1 MSANKL
7 LLKFARRYPG
17 RIILTVMLGFSGA
30 LFNGISTTLIVPVL
44 LSFLEEAI
52 ELRGAPPLI
61 KTLMHPFEG
70 MPENQRLML
79 MTGAIVLAIIL
90 KNVASYINTLVATSL
105 TRSLTSDLREAGVRL
120 LLKVDLEFY
129 SQTKVGDLI
138 NKLGGEIG
146 RTASAV
152 STAIA
157 MFTTSITVLVFV
169 GLLLSLSWKL
179 TVTATV
185 LLALV
190 AWANQYI
197 INRSKHFGSQ
207 LSEMSKE
214 YSVRVLETL
223 TGIRLVKSTG
233 NEKREYQ
240 RLKDLIQKREEAD
253 FQAQVNYAAIGP
265 INEVVNLIVIILI
278 VFIGRTIF
286 ANEIESLSTIL
297 LTYLLVL
304 FRLIPLISQLNSGRS
319 QFASASASVEAVND
333 FLKREDKPIMP
344 DGSVEYTPK
353 KSLQSG
359 IHFNKISFSY
369 PNNENFFLKEV
380 DLFLPRGTTLA
391 LVGASGSGKSTLADL
406 LPRFYDP
413 TEGQISIDGRN
424 LREFKLKSLR
434 KAMGIVSQDTFL
446 FNASVRENIAYA
458 KPDATEK
465 QIVEAAKGANAYEFI
480 EKLEDGLDTEIGD
493 RGQILS
499 GGQRQRISI
508 ARALLQN
515 PEILILD
522 EATSSL
528 DTVSEKY
535 VQAAIEKLSCD
546 RTTLVIAHR
555 LSTVQ
560 KANKIA
566 VIKDGQVVEMGS
578 HKELLAKGGEYTKLY
593 SVQFAEDT
601 ARDEALIRGSYEIR
615 SSLNFMINFLT
626 VLVDEMGDSSEE
638 REELISKS
646 YDSAANIVKTL
657 ESIEYIIKR
666 QAVKK

>member
-61 KTLMHPFEG
+61 KTLMDPFEG
-70 MPENQRLML
+70 MPGNQRLML
-79 MTGAIVLAIIL
+79 MTGAIVLAIFL

-120 LLKVDLEFY
+120 LLEVDLEFY

-138 NKLGGEIG
+138 NRLGGEIG

-207 LSEMSKE
+207 LSEMSKD

-233 NEKREYQ
+233 NEEREYQ
-240 RLKDLIQKREEAD
+240 RIKRLIQRREEAD

-278 VFIGRTIF
+278 VFIGRTLF
-286 ANEIESLSTIL
+286 ANEIKSISTIL

-304 FRLIPLISQLNSGRS
+304 IRLMPLISQLNSGRS
-319 QFASASASVEAVND
+319 QFASTSASVEVVND
-333 FLKREDKPIMP
+333 FLRYDDKPFMQN
-344 DGSVEYTPK
+344 GSVPYTHLK
-353 KSLQSG
+353 SG

-369 PNNENFFLKEV
+369 PNNEKFFLKEV
-380 DLFLPRGTTLA
+380 DLFLPQGTTLA

-413 TEGQISIDGRN
+413 TEGQISIDGRD
-424 LREFKLKSLR
+424 LREFELKSLR

-458 KPDATEK
+458 KPDATEEE
-465 QIVEAAKGANAYEFI
+465 IVEAAKGANAYEFI
-480 EKLEDGLDTEIGD
+480 QLLPQGWDTQIGD
-493 RGQILS
+493 RGKILS

-615 SSLNFMINFLT
+615 TSLNFMINFLT

-638 REELISKS
+638 RDELISKS
-646 YDSAANIVKTL
+646 YESAANIVKTL

>member
-17 RIILTVMLGFSGA
+17 RILLTVILGFSGA
-30 LFNGISTTLIVPVL
+30 LFSGISTTLIVPVL
-44 LSFLEEAI
+44 LNFLDEAI

-61 KTLMHPFEG
+61 KNLMYPFEG

-79 MTGAIVLAIIL
+79 MTAAIFLAIFL
-90 KNVASYINTLVATSL
+90 KNIASYINTLVATSL
-105 TRSLTSDLREAGVRL
+105 TRSLTFDLREAGLRL
-120 LLKVDLEFY
+120 LLDVDLDFY
-129 SQTKVGDLI
+129 SKTKVGDLI
-138 NKLGGEIG
+138 NRLGGEIG

-152 STAIA
+152 GTAIG

-169 GLLLSLSWKL
+169 GLLLSISWKL

-190 AWANQYI
+190 AWTNQYI
-197 INRSKHFGSQ
+197 INRSKHFGLL
-207 LSEMSKE
+207 LSEMSKD
-214 YSVRVLETL
+214 YSVRVLETI

-233 NEKREYQ
+233 NEEREYQ
-240 RLKDLIQKREEAD
+240 RIKHLIQRREHAD
-253 FQAQVNYAAIGP
+253 FQAQVNYAAIAP

-286 ANEIESLSTIL
+286 ANEIESISTVL

-319 QFASASASVEAVND
+319 QFANTSASVEVVND
-333 FLKREDKPIMP
+333 FLRCDDKPFMLN
-344 DGSVEYTPK
+344 GSVQYTP
-353 KSLQSG
+353 LQSG
-359 IHFNKISFSY
+359 IHFNKVSFSY
-369 PNNENFFLKEV
+369 PNHKSLVLQKI
-380 DLFLPRGTTLA
+380 DLFLPHGTTLA
-391 LVGASGSGKSTLADL
+391 LVGTSGSGKSTLADL

-413 TEGQISIDGRN
+413 TEGNISIDGTD
-424 LREFKLKSLR
+424 LREFELKSLR

-458 KPDATEK
+458 RPQATEAE
-465 QIVEAAKGANAYEFI
+465 IVEAARGANAYEFI
-480 EKLEDGLDTEIGD
+480 ELLPEGLDTQIGD
-493 RGQILS
+493 RGVILS

-528 DTVSEKY
+528 DTVSERY
-535 VQAAIEKLSCD
+535 VQSAIEKLSCD

-560 KANKIA
+560 KAHKIA
-566 VIKDGQVVEMGS
+566 VIDRGQVVEIGS
-578 HKELLAKGGEYTKLY
+578 HEELLAKGGYYTRLY
-593 SVQFAEDT
+593 SVQFAEET

-615 SSLNFMINFLT
+615 TRLTPMIAYLKL
-626 VLVDEMGDSSEE
+626 LVDEMVDSPEE
-638 REELISKS
+638 KDELIRESFH
-646 YDSAANIVKTL
+646 SAANIFKTL
-657 ESIEYIIKR
+657 EFIENTIKR
-666 QAVKK
+666 QTVKK

>member
-7 LLKFARRYPG
+7 LLKSARPYPG

-30 LFNGISTTLIVPVL
+30 LFNGISTTLIVPLL

-52 ELRGAPPLI
+52 ELRDAPPLI
-61 KTLMHPFEG
+61 KTLMYPFEG
-70 MPENQRLML
+70 MPENQRLVL
-79 MTGAIVLAIIL
+79 MTGAIVLAIFL
-90 KNVASYINTLVATSL
+90 KNVTSYINTLVATSL
-105 TRSLTSDLREAGVRL
+105 TRSLTSDLREKGVRL
-120 LLKVDLEFY
+120 LLDVDLKYY

-152 STAIA
+152 STAIG
-157 MFTTSITVLVFV
+157 MFTTSMTVLVFV
-169 GLLLSLSWKL
+169 GLLISLSWKL
-179 TVTATV
+179 TVTSTV

-207 LSEMSKE
+207 LSEMSKD

-233 NEKREYQ
+233 NEEREYQ
-240 RLKDLIQKREEAD
+240 QLKNLIQRREEAD

-286 ANEIESLSTIL
+286 ANEIESISTIL

-304 FRLIPLISQLNSGRS
+304 VRLIPLISQLNSGRS
-319 QFASASASVEAVND
+319 QFANTWASVEVVNE
-333 FLKREDKPIMP
+333 FLSCDKKFFMRK
-344 DGSVEYTPK
+344 GSVPYTPK
-353 KSLQSG
+353 QSLQSG

-369 PNNENFFLKEV
+369 PNNKKFFLKEV

-413 TEGQISIDGRN
+413 TEGHISIDGRD
-424 LREFKLKSLR
+424 LRDFELKSLR

-458 KPDATEK
+458 KPDASDKE
-465 QIVEAAKGANAYEFI
+465 IVEAAKGANAYEFI
-480 EKLEDGLDTEIGD
+480 QQLPKGWHTQIGD

-566 VIKDGQVVEMGS
+566 VIKGGQVVEMGS

-593 SVQFAEDT
+593 SVQFAEDS

-615 SSLNFMINFLT
+615 TNLNFMINFLT

-638 REELISKS
+638 RDEFISKS

-666 QAVKK
+666 EAVKK

>member
-7 LLKFARRYPG
+7 LLKYARRYPG

-52 ELRGAPPLI
+52 ELRRAPPLI

-79 MTGAIVLAIIL
+79 MTGAIVLAIFL

-138 NKLGGEIG
+138 NILGGEIG

-157 MFTTSITVLVFV
+157 MFTTSMTVLVFV

-207 LSEMSKE
+207 LSAMSKD

-233 NEKREYQ
+233 NEEREYQ
-240 RLKDLIQKREEAD
+240 RLKHLIQRREEAD

-286 ANEIESLSTIL
+286 ANEIESISTIL

-304 FRLIPLISQLNSGRS
+304 IRLIPLISQLNSGRS
-319 QFASASASVEAVND
+319 QFASTSASVEVVNK
-333 FLKREDKPIMP
+333 FLRRKKKPFMRN
-344 DGSVEYTPK
+344 GSVPYT
-353 KSLQSG
+353 SLQSG

-369 PNNENFFLKEV
+369 PNNEKFFLKEV

-413 TEGQISIDGRN
+413 TEGQISIDGTD
-424 LREFKLKSLR
+424 LRKFELKSLR
-434 KAMGIVSQDTFL
+434 RAMGIVSQDTFL

-458 KPDATEK
+458 KPLATEEE
-465 QIVEAAKGANAYEFI
+465 IVEAAKGANAYEFI
-480 EKLEDGLDTEIGD
+480 KRLPNRWDTQIGD
-493 RGQILS
+493 RGKILS

-566 VIKDGQVVEMGS
+566 VIKEGQVVEMGS

-615 SSLNFMINFLT
+615 TSLNFMINFLT
-626 VLVDEMGDSSEE
+626 VLVDEMGDPSEE
-638 REELISKS
+638 RDELILKS
-646 YDSAANIVKTL
+646 YESAANIVKTL

>member
-17 RIILTVMLGFSGA
+17 RILLTVMLGFSGA

-44 LSFLEEAI
+44 LSFLDEAI
-52 ELRGAPPLI
+52 ELRGAPPVI
-61 KTLMHPFEG
+61 KTLMYPFEG
-70 MPENQRLML
+70 MLPNQRLML
-79 MTGAIVLAIIL
+79 ITVTIVLAIIL

-105 TRSLTSDLREAGVRL
+105 TRSLTFDLREAGLRL
-120 LLKVDLEFY
+120 LLEVDLDFY
-129 SQTKVGDLI
+129 SKTKVGDLI
-138 NKLGGEIG
+138 NRLGGEIG

-152 STAIA
+152 GTAIG

-169 GLLLSLSWKL
+169 GLLLSISWKL
-179 TVTATV
+179 TVTSTV

-190 AWANQYI
+190 AWTNQYI
-197 INRSKHFGSQ
+197 INRSKHFGHL
-207 LSEMSKE
+207 LSEMSKD
-214 YSVRVLETL
+214 YSVRVLETM

-233 NEKREYQ
+233 NEEREYE
-240 RLKDLIQKREEAD
+240 RIKHLIHRREQAD
-253 FQAQVNYAAIGP
+253 FQAQVNYAAIAP

-286 ANEIESLSTIL
+286 ANEVESISTVL

-304 FRLIPLISQLNSGRS
+304 FRLIPFISQLNSGRS
-319 QFASASASVEAVND
+319 QFANTSASVEVVNE
-333 FLKREDKPIMP
+333 FLSCDDKPFMLN
-344 DGSVEYTPK
+344 GSVPYNH
-353 KSLQSG
+353 LRSG

-369 PNNENFFLKEV
+369 PNHKNLVLQGV
-380 DLFLPRGTTLA
+380 DLFLPHGTTLA

-413 TEGQISIDGRN
+413 TEGHISIDGRD
-424 LREFKLKSLR
+424 LREFELKSLR
-434 KAMGIVSQDTFL
+434 QAMGIVSQDTFL

-458 KPDATEK
+458 RPEATEEE
-465 QIVEAAKGANAYEFI
+465 IVEAAKGANAYEFI
-480 EKLEDGLDTEIGD
+480 QLLPEGLDTQIGD
-493 RGQILS
+493 RGVILS

-528 DTVSEKY
+528 DTVSERY

-560 KANKIA
+560 KAHKIA
-566 VIKDGQVVEMGS
+566 VIDRGQVVEIGS
-578 HKELLAKGGEYTKLY
+578 HEELLAKGGYYTRLY
-593 SVQFAEDT
+593 SVQFAEET

-615 SSLNFMINFLT
+615 TRLTPMIAYLKL
-626 VLVDEMGDSSEE
+626 LVDEMVDSPEE
-638 REELISKS
+638 RDELIRESFH
-646 YDSAANIVKTL
+646 SAANIFTTL
-657 ESIEYIIKR
+657 EFIENTIKR
-666 QAVKK
+666 QALKK

>member
-7 LLKFARRYPG
+7 LLKAARPYPG

-30 LFNGISTTLIVPVL
+30 LFNGISTTLIVPLL

-79 MTGAIVLAIIL
+79 MTGAIVLAIFL
-90 KNVASYINTLVATSL
+90 KNVTSYINTLVATSL
-105 TRSLTSDLREAGVRL
+105 TRSLTSDLREKGVRL
-120 LLKVDLEFY
+120 LLDVDLKYY

-157 MFTTSITVLVFV
+157 MFTTSMTVLVFV

-179 TVTATV
+179 TLTSTV

-207 LSEMSKE
+207 LSEMSKD

-233 NEKREYQ
+233 NEEREYQ
-240 RLKDLIQKREEAD
+240 QIKNLIQRREEAD

-286 ANEIESLSTIL
+286 ANEIESISTIL

-304 FRLIPLISQLNSGRS
+304 IRLIPLISQLNSGRS
-319 QFASASASVEAVND
+319 QFANTWASVEVVNE
-333 FLKREDKPIMP
+333 FLSCDKKFFMRK
-344 DGSVEYTPK
+344 GSVPYTPK
-353 KSLQSG
+353 QSLQSG

-369 PNNENFFLKEV
+369 PNNKKFFLKEV

-413 TEGQISIDGRN
+413 TEGHISIDGRD
-424 LREFKLKSLR
+424 LRDF
-434 KAMGIVSQDTFL
+434 
-446 FNASVRENIAYA
+446 
-458 KPDATEK
+458 
-465 QIVEAAKGANAYEFI
+465 
-480 EKLEDGLDTEIGD
+480 
-493 RGQILS
+493 
-499 GGQRQRISI
+499 
-508 ARALLQN
+508 
-515 PEILILD
+515 
-522 EATSSL
+522 
-528 DTVSEKY
+528 
-535 VQAAIEKLSCD
+535 
-546 RTTLVIAHR
+546 
-555 LSTVQ
+555 
-560 KANKIA
+560 
-566 VIKDGQVVEMGS
+566 
-578 HKELLAKGGEYTKLY
+578 EL
-593 SVQFAEDT
+593 
-601 ARDEALIRGSYEIR
+601 
-615 SSLNFMINFLT
+615 
-626 VLVDEMGDSSEE
+626 
-638 REELISKS
+638 
-646 YDSAANIVKTL
+646 
-657 ESIEYIIKR
+657 
-666 QAVKK
+666 

>member
-7 LLKFARRYPG
+7 LLKYARRYPG

-70 MPENQRLML
+70 LPENQRLIL
-79 MTGAIVLAIIL
+79 MTGAIVLAIFL
-90 KNVASYINTLVATSL
+90 KNVTSYINTLVATSL
-105 TRSLTSDLREAGVRL
+105 TRSLTSDLRQAGVRL

-138 NKLGGEIG
+138 NILGGEIG

-157 MFTTSITVLVFV
+157 MFTTSMTVLVFV

-207 LSEMSKE
+207 LSAMSKD

-240 RLKDLIQKREEAD
+240 QLKHLIQRREEAD

-304 FRLIPLISQLNSGRS
+304 IRLIPLISQLNSGRS
-319 QFASASASVEAVND
+319 QFASTSASVEVVNK
-333 FLKREDKPIMP
+333 FLRRKKKPFMRN
-344 DGSVEYTPK
+344 GSVPYTP
-353 KSLQSG
+353 LQSG

-369 PNNENFFLKEV
+369 PNNEKFFLKEV

-413 TEGQISIDGRN
+413 TEGQISIDGRD
-424 LREFKLKSLR
+424 LRDFELKSLR

-446 FNASVRENIAYA
+446 FNASVGENIAYA
-458 KPDATEK
+458 KPDATQAE
-465 QIVEAAKGANAYEFI
+465 IVEAAKGANAYEFI
-480 EKLEDGLDTEIGD
+480 ERLENGLDTHIGD

-593 SVQFAEDT
+593 SVQFAEDS

-615 SSLNFMINFLT
+615 TSLNFMINFLT

-638 REELISKS
+638 RDEFISKS

-666 QAVKK
+666 HAVKK

>member
-7 LLKFARRYPG
+7 LLKYARRYPG

-44 LSFLEEAI
+44 LSFLEETI

-70 MPENQRLML
+70 MPENQRLTL
-79 MTGAIVLAIIL
+79 MTGAIVLAIFL

-120 LLKVDLEFY
+120 LLDVDLEYY

-138 NKLGGEIG
+138 NRLGGEIG

-157 MFTTSITVLVFV
+157 MFTTSMTVLVFV

-207 LSEMSKE
+207 LSEMSKD

-233 NEKREYQ
+233 NEEREYQ
-240 RLKDLIQKREEAD
+240 RIKDLIQRREEAD

-286 ANEIESLSTIL
+286 ANEIESISTIL
-297 LTYLLVL
+297 LTYLLIL
-304 FRLIPLISQLNSGRS
+304 IRLIPLISQLNSGRS
-319 QFASASASVEAVND
+319 QFANTSASVEVVNA
-333 FLKREDKPIMP
+333 FLRRDKKFFMLN
-344 DGSVEYTPK
+344 GSVEYTP
-353 KSLQSG
+353 LQSG

-369 PNNENFFLKEV
+369 PKNKKFFLKEV

-413 TEGQISIDGRN
+413 TEGHISIDGRD
-424 LREFKLKSLR
+424 LRDFDLKSLR

-465 QIVEAAKGANAYEFI
+465 EIVEAAKGANAYEFI
-480 EKLEDGLDTEIGD
+480 KVLPEGWDTQIGD
-493 RGQILS
+493 RGKILS

-593 SVQFAEDT
+593 SLQFAEDS

-615 SSLNFMINFLT
+615 TSLNFMINFLT

-646 YDSAANIVKTL
+646 YESAANIVKTL

-666 QAVKK
+666 QAFNK

>member
-1 MSANKL
+1 
-7 LLKFARRYPG
+7 
-17 RIILTVMLGFSGA
+17 V
-30 LFNGISTTLIVPVL
+30 
-44 LSFLEEAI
+44 
-52 ELRGAPPLI
+52 
-61 KTLMHPFEG
+61 
-70 MPENQRLML
+70 
-79 MTGAIVLAIIL
+79 
-90 KNVASYINTLVATSL
+90 
-105 TRSLTSDLREAGVRL
+105 
-120 LLKVDLEFY
+120 
-129 SQTKVGDLI
+129 
-138 NKLGGEIG
+138 
-146 RTASAV
+146 
-152 STAIA
+152 
-157 MFTTSITVLVFV
+157 
-169 GLLLSLSWKL
+169 
-179 TVTATV
+179 
-185 LLALV
+185 
-190 AWANQYI
+190 
-197 INRSKHFGSQ
+197 
-207 LSEMSKE
+207 
-214 YSVRVLETL
+214 
-223 TGIRLVKSTG
+223 
-233 NEKREYQ
+233 
-240 RLKDLIQKREEAD
+240 
-253 FQAQVNYAAIGP
+253 
-265 INEVVNLIVIILI
+265 EV
-278 VFIGRTIF
+278 
-286 ANEIESLSTIL
+286 
-297 LTYLLVL
+297 
-304 FRLIPLISQLNSGRS
+304 
-319 QFASASASVEAVND
+319 VND
-333 FLKREDKPIMP
+333 FLNREDKPFMEE
-344 DGSVEYTPK
+344 GSVEYTPK
-353 KSLQSG
+353 QSLLSG

-369 PNNENFFLKEV
+369 PNNEKFFLKEV

-413 TEGQISIDGRN
+413 TEGQISIDGRD
-424 LREFKLKSLR
+424 LREFELKSLR

-458 KPDATEK
+458 KPDATEAE
-465 QIVEAAKGANAYEFI
+465 IVEAAKGANAYEFI
-480 EKLEDGLDTEIGD
+480 EQLPKKWDTQIGD

-593 SVQFAEDT
+593 SVQFAEDS

-615 SSLNFMINFLT
+615 TSLNFMINFLT
-626 VLVDEMGDSSEE
+626 VLVDEMGDPSEE
-638 REELISKS
+638 RDELIRKS

>member
-70 MPENQRLML
+70 MPENQRLIL

-105 TRSLTSDLREAGVRL
+105 TRSLTSDLREKGVRL
-120 LLKVDLEFY
+120 LLDVDLKYY

-157 MFTTSITVLVFV
+157 MFTTSMTVLVFV

-207 LSEMSKE
+207 LSEMSKD

-233 NEKREYQ
+233 NEEKEYE
-240 RLKDLIQKREEAD
+240 RLKHLIQRREEAD

-286 ANEIESLSTIL
+286 ANEIESISTIL

-304 FRLIPLISQLNSGRS
+304 IRLIPLISQLNSGRS
-319 QFASASASVEAVND
+319 QFANTSASVEVVDD
-333 FLKREDKPIMP
+333 FLRRKDKPFMRN
-344 DGSVEYTPK
+344 GSVKYSP
-353 KSLQSG
+353 LQSG

-369 PNNENFFLKEV
+369 PNNEKFFLKEV

-413 TEGQISIDGRN
+413 TEGQISIDGRD
-424 LREFKLKSLR
+424 LRKFELKSLR

-458 KPDATEK
+458 KPDASDKE
-465 QIVEAAKGANAYEFI
+465 ILEAAKGANAYEFI
-480 EKLEDGLDTEIGD
+480 QQLPKGWHTQIGD

-535 VQAAIEKLSCD
+535 VQAAIEKLSCN

-593 SVQFAEDT
+593 SLQFAEDS

-615 SSLNFMINFLT
+615 TSLNFMINFLT

-638 REELISKS
+638 RDELIRKS

>member
-61 KTLMHPFEG
+61 QTLMYPFEG

-79 MTGAIVLAIIL
+79 MTGAILLAIFL
-90 KNVASYINTLVATSL
+90 KNVTSYINTLVATSL
-105 TRSLTSDLREAGVRL
+105 TRSLTSDLREAGVWL

-138 NKLGGEIG
+138 NRLGGEIG

-152 STAIA
+152 STAIG

-207 LSEMSKE
+207 LSEMSKD

-233 NEKREYQ
+233 NEEREYE
-240 RLKDLIQKREEAD
+240 RIKHLIQRREEAD

-319 QFASASASVEAVND
+319 QFANTSASVEVVNK
-333 FLKREDKPIMP
+333 FLRREDKPIMV
-344 DGSVEYTPK
+344 DGPVEYAPK
-353 KSLQSG
+353 QSLQSG

-413 TEGQISIDGRN
+413 TEGQISIDGRD
-424 LREFKLKSLR
+424 LREFELKSLR

-458 KPDATEK
+458 KPDATQEE
-465 QIVEAAKGANAYEFI
+465 IVEAAKGANAYEFI
-480 EKLEDGLDTEIGD
+480 EKLGWDTQIGD
-493 RGQILS
+493 RGEILS

-566 VIKDGQVVEMGS
+566 VIKDGQVVEMGC

-615 SSLNFMINFLT
+615 TSLNFMINFLT

-638 REELISKS
+638 RDELIRKS

>member
-7 LLKFARRYPG
+7 LLKSARPYPG
-17 RIILTVMLGFSGA
+17 RIILTVILGLSGA

-52 ELRGAPPLI
+52 DLRGAPPLI

-79 MTGAIVLAIIL
+79 MTGAIVLAIFL
-90 KNVASYINTLVATSL
+90 KNVTSYINNLVATSL
-105 TRSLTSDLREAGVRL
+105 TRSLTSDLREKGVRL
-120 LLKVDLEFY
+120 LLDVDLKYY

-157 MFTTSITVLVFV
+157 MFTTSMTVLVFV

-179 TVTATV
+179 TVTATL

-207 LSEMSKE
+207 LSEVSKD

-233 NEKREYQ
+233 NEDRECERIQ
-240 RLKDLIQKREEAD
+240 QLIQRREEAD

-278 VFIGRTIF
+278 VFIGRTLF
-286 ANEIESLSTIL
+286 ANEIESISTIL

-304 FRLIPLISQLNSGRS
+304 IRLIPLISQLNSWRS
-319 QFASASASVEAVND
+319 QFANTSASVEVVND
-333 FLKREDKPIMP
+333 FLSREDKPFMEE
-344 DGSVEYTPK
+344 GSVEYTPK
-353 KSLQSG
+353 QSLLSG

-369 PNNENFFLKEV
+369 PNNEKFFLKEV

-413 TEGQISIDGRN
+413 TEGQISIDGMD
-424 LREFKLKSLR
+424 LRKFKLKSLR

-446 FNASVRENIAYA
+446 FNASVRDNIAYA
-458 KPDATEK
+458 RPGADDE

-480 EKLEDGLDTEIGD
+480 QRLKYGLDTQIGE

-615 SSLNFMINFLT
+615 TSLNFMINFLT
-626 VLVDEMGDSSEE
+626 VLVDEMGDPSEE
-638 REELISKS
+638 RDELIRKS
-646 YDSAANIVKTL
+646 YESAANIVKTL

-666 QAVKK
+666 QSVKK

>member
-7 LLKFARRYPG
+7 LLEFARPDPG
-17 RIILTVMLGFSGA
+17 RIILTVMLGLSGA
-30 LFNGISTTLIVPVL
+30 VFNGISTTLIVPVL
-44 LSFLEEAI
+44 LSFLEETI

-70 MPENQRLML
+70 MPENQRLTL
-79 MTGAIVLAIIL
+79 MTGAIVLAIFL
-90 KNVASYINTLVATSL
+90 KNVTSYINTLVATSL

-120 LLKVDLEFY
+120 LLDVDLKYY

-138 NKLGGEIG
+138 NILGGEIG

-157 MFTTSITVLVFV
+157 MFTTSMTVLVFV
-169 GLLLSLSWKL
+169 GLLISISWKL
-179 TVTATV
+179 TVTRTV

-197 INRSKHFGSQ
+197 INRSKHFGHL
-207 LSEMSKE
+207 LSEMSKD
-214 YSVRVLETL
+214 YSVRVLETI

-233 NEKREYQ
+233 NEEREYQ
-240 RLKDLIQKREEAD
+240 RIEELIQRREEAD

-286 ANEIESLSTIL
+286 ANEIESISTIL

-304 FRLIPLISQLNSGRS
+304 IRLIPLISQLNSWRS
-319 QFASASASVEAVND
+319 QFANTSASVEVVNK
-333 FLKREDKPIMP
+333 FLNCDRKFFMDE
-344 DGSVEYTPK
+344 GSVEYTPK
-353 KSLQSG
+353 QSLQSG

-369 PNNENFFLKEV
+369 PNNEKFFLKEV

-413 TEGQISIDGRN
+413 TEGHISIDGIN
-424 LREFKLKSLR
+424 LRHFKLKSLR

-458 KPDATEK
+458 KPDATQAE
-465 QIVEAAKGANAYEFI
+465 IVEAAKGANAYEFI
-480 EKLEDGLDTEIGD
+480 ERLQYGLHTQIGD

-546 RTTLVIAHR
+546 STTLVIAHR

-566 VIKDGQVVEMGS
+566 VIKDGQVVEMGC

-615 SSLNFMINFLT
+615 TSLNFMINFLT
-626 VLVDEMGDSSEE
+626 VLVDEMGDPSEE
-638 REELISKS
+638 RDELIRKS

>member
-7 LLKFARRYPG
+7 LLKYARRYPG

-79 MTGAIVLAIIL
+79 MTGTIVLAIFL
-90 KNVASYINTLVATSL
+90 KNVTSYINTLVATSL

-138 NKLGGEIG
+138 NILGGEIG

-157 MFTTSITVLVFV
+157 MFTTSMTVFVFV
-169 GLLLSLSWKL
+169 GLLLSISWKL

-207 LSEMSKE
+207 LSAMSKD

-240 RLKDLIQKREEAD
+240 RLKHLIQKREEAD
-253 FQAQVNYAAIGP
+253 FHAQVNYAAIGP

-278 VFIGRTIF
+278 IFIGRTIF
-286 ANEIESLSTIL
+286 ANEIESISTIL

-304 FRLIPLISQLNSGRS
+304 IRLIPLISQLNSGRS
-319 QFASASASVEAVND
+319 QFASTSASVEVVNK
-333 FLKREDKPIMP
+333 FLRRKKKPFMRN
-344 DGSVEYTPK
+344 GSVPYTP
-353 KSLQSG
+353 LQSG

-369 PNNENFFLKEV
+369 PNNEKFFLKEV

-413 TEGQISIDGRN
+413 TEGQISIDGTD
-424 LREFKLKSLR
+424 LRKFELKSLR
-434 KAMGIVSQDTFL
+434 RAMGIVSQDTFL

-458 KPDATEK
+458 KPLATEEE
-465 QIVEAAKGANAYEFI
+465 IVEAAKGANAYEFI
-480 EKLEDGLDTEIGD
+480 KRLPDRWDTQIGD
-493 RGQILS
+493 RGKILS

-566 VIKDGQVVEMGS
+566 VIKEGQVVEMGS

-615 SSLNFMINFLT
+615 TSLNFMINFLT
-626 VLVDEMGDSSEE
+626 VLVDEMGDPSEE
-638 REELISKS
+638 RDELISKS
-646 YDSAANIVKTL
+646 YESAANIVKTL

>member
-7 LLKFARRYPG
+7 LLKYARRYPG

-52 ELRGAPPLI
+52 ELRRAPPLI

-79 MTGAIVLAIIL
+79 MTGAIVLAIFL

-138 NKLGGEIG
+138 NILGGEIG

-157 MFTTSITVLVFV
+157 MFTTSMTVLVFV

-207 LSEMSKE
+207 LSEMSKD

-233 NEKREYQ
+233 NEEREYQ
-240 RLKDLIQKREEAD
+240 RLKHLIQRREEAD

-286 ANEIESLSTIL
+286 ANEIESISTIL

-304 FRLIPLISQLNSGRS
+304 IRLIPLISQLNSGRS
-319 QFASASASVEAVND
+319 QFASTSASVEVVNK
-333 FLKREDKPIMP
+333 FLRRKKKPFMRN
-344 DGSVEYTPK
+344 GSVPYT
-353 KSLQSG
+353 SLQSG

-369 PNNENFFLKEV
+369 PNNEKFFLKEV

-413 TEGQISIDGRN
+413 TEGQISIDGTD
-424 LREFKLKSLR
+424 LRKFELKSLR
-434 KAMGIVSQDTFL
+434 RAMGIVSQDTFL

-458 KPDATEK
+458 KPLATEEE
-465 QIVEAAKGANAYEFI
+465 IVEAAKGANAYEFI
-480 EKLEDGLDTEIGD
+480 KRLPNRWDTQIGD
-493 RGQILS
+493 RGKILS

-566 VIKDGQVVEMGS
+566 VIKEGQVVEMGS

-615 SSLNFMINFLT
+615 TSLNFMINFLT
-626 VLVDEMGDSSEE
+626 VLVDEMGDPSEE
-638 REELISKS
+638 RDELIRKS
-646 YDSAANIVKTL
+646 YESAANIVKTL